1 MIETHY
7 DTVRV
12 VREGAVAVV
21 TIHRPEKLNA
31 LNAAVLD
38 DASAAFTELAG
49 DGETRVAILTGAGEK
64 AFVAGADIAAMA
76 TMNPEEAARFARK
89 GHALGELI
97 EALPFPVIAAVN
109 GFALGGGTEL
119 ALMCDL
125 IFASEKARFGQPEV
139 GLGVIPGFGGTQRLA
154 RRVGVGKAREMVLI
168 GATVDAAE
176 ALSIG
181 LADRVFAPDALMT
194 EARAAAA
201 KIAAN
206 APVATA
212 HAKRVLHA
220 GENVPFATA
229 RELEIQAFAL
239 CFATEDQKS
248 GMKTFVE
255 NPRAPR
261 VFTGR

>member
-1 MIETHY
+1 MTETTY
-7 DTVRV
+7 ETVRV
-12 VREGAVAVV
+12 AREGAIAVV

-31 LNAAVLD
+31 INERVLD
-38 DASAAFTELAG
+38 DATAAFAALAS
-49 DGETRVAILTGAGEK
+49 DGATRAAILTGAGDK
-64 AFVAGADIAAMA
+64 AFIAGADIAAMA

-89 GHALGELI
+89 GYTLGETI
-97 EALPFPVIAAVN
+97 MGSPFPVIAAVN
-109 GFALGGGTEL
+109 GFALGGGTEV

-125 IFASEKARFGQPEV
+125 IYASEKARFGQPEV

-181 LADRVFAPDALMT
+181 LADRVFAPDALLT
-194 EARAAAA
+194 ETRAAAE
-201 KIAAN
+201 KIAAP
-206 APVATA
+206 APLAIA
-212 HAKRVLHA
+212 HAKRALHA
-220 GENVPFATA
+220 GENLPLATA

-248 GMKTFVE
+248 GMHAFTV

-261 VFTGR
+261 NFVGR